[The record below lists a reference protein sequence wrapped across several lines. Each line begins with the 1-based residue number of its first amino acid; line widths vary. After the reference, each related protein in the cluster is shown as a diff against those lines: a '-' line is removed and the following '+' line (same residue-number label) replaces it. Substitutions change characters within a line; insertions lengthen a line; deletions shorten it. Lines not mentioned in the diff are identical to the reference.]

1 MPSFRVLRE
10 YVPLK
15 QGLRHILLSCY
26 VWREY
31 LKMYHCI
38 DVFPLKINFLLADI
52 VEPVVYAV
60 AGSSIFA
67 GIVVRLLFVFRH
79 IEG

>member
-1 MPSFRVLRE
+1 M
-10 YVPLK
+10 
-15 QGLRHILLSCY
+15 
-26 VWREY
+26 
-31 LKMYHCI
+31 
-38 DVFPLKINFLLADI
+38 NFSLADI
-52 VEPVVYAV
+52 VEPVVCSV

>member
-1 MPSFRVLRE
+1 MGNLGLRE

-15 QGLRHILLSCY
+15 RGFRHILLSCY

-38 DVFPLKINFLLADI
+38 DVSPLKINFLLTDI
-52 VEPVVYAV
+52 VEPVVRSV

-67 GIVVRLLFVFRH
+67 GIVVRLLFVFRN